1 VKLLDCPIAAS
12 VGQNKHESKRNV
24 AKLAIFKVAPLLFE
38 ELFQGED
45 PPADFTDGTKKASF
59 ASMTSLGI
67 EKTDET
73 LTLGCRELAEKRG
86 DSPIFE
92 PYKPLQV
99 LEYWAKHH
107 GWLKPI
113 PQSQPHA

>member
-1 VKLLDCPIAAS
+1 M
-12 VGQNKHESKRNV
+12 

-45 PPADFTDGTKKASF
+45 PPADFTDGTKKSF
-59 ASMTSLGI
+59 SQMPTLGM

-92 PYKPLQV
+92 PYKPL
-99 LEYWAKHH
+99 
-107 GWLKPI
+107 
-113 PQSQPHA
+113 